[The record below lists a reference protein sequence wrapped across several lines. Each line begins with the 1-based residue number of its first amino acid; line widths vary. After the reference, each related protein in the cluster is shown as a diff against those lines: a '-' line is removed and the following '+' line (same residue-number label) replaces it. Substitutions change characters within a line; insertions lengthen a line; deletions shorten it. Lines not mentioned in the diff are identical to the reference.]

1 VFLLCFYSGYNFEDS
16 DQMLLK
22 FPHRHMTKNNEF
34 ISIETFKTLKQS
46 RNIFFMPTFF
56 LSLIKIIS
64 EYNNLRTIE
73 SNLNRNDKLA

>member
-1 VFLLCFYSGYNFEDS
+1 
-16 DQMLLK
+16 
-22 FPHRHMTKNNEF
+22 MTKNNEF